1 MNARIE
7 RVRPETRRL
16 LDHVAA
22 EVFDGPILPTRLDAL
37 LATGTHV
44 LLVAM
49 EGPVCVGQCL
59 GMVTHNPDAAPGLYI
74 DNLGVAPS
82 HRRQGIGRAL
92 IEAML
97 EQARS
102 EGCDWVWLAADPD
115 SDTALPFY
123 RALGFTFQSTE
134 FCEVAI

>member
-22 EVFDGPILPTRLDAL
+22 DVFDGPILPARLGAL

-59 GMVTHNPDAAPGLYI
+59 GMATHNPDAAPGLYREPRNI
-74 DNLGVAPS
+74 
-82 HRRQGIGRAL
+82 
-92 IEAML
+92 
-97 EQARS
+97 
-102 EGCDWVWLAADPD
+102 AA
-115 SDTALPFY
+115 
-123 RALGFTFQSTE
+123 G
-134 FCEVAI
+134 